1 MTPSQ
6 SPISK
11 VQIDKDSKG
20 VLVCNHDI
28 KDEEKEPRQGEE
40 DENNYKHLYVV
51 LEQEEGRLL
60 PVSLEML
67 GEARRLMDDFNSRYK
82 PEEKVVAII
91 LGHNISHLCQEIIYH
106 GADVVI
112 YADHP

>member
-1 MTPSQ
+1 M
-6 SPISK
+6 
-11 VQIDKDSKG
+11 
-20 VLVCNHDI
+20 
-28 KDEEKEPRQGEE
+28 RQGEE
-40 DENNYKHLYVV
+40 DENNYKHLYVI
-51 LEQEEGRLL
+51 LEQEEGKLL

-91 LGHNISHLCQEIIYH
+91 LGHNISHLCQEIIYQ

-112 YADHP
+112 CADHPDLRIPKKPCLYKNNLPNCNRQNMCR